1 MKNKFKIG
9 DKVVLTNVS
18 EENTGIP
25 KSFLNNIV
33 KNNPQVISGIYLDEE
48 DRICYEIQGF
58 YFKEEQL
65 FLIEKGEDEKM
76 NKIYFSKT
84 KVSAKIPTKRVE
96 DAGYD
101 IYACFEEDYMIINPH
116 ETKMIPTG
124 IASSCSED
132 YVFILKER
140 GSNGSKGIA
149 QRCGVIDSGYRNE
162 WFVPLTNTT
171 NKVLFISKL
180 SEEETIKKHYK
191 EICPDVI
198 VYPYT
203 KGVAQALL
211 LPVPKVEVVE
221 LPYEELKQ
229 IKSERGM
236 GALGSSGK

>member
-1 MKNKFKIG
+1 MIELQDNDLVFA
-9 DKVVLTNVS
+9 KVRPDA
-18 EENTGIP
+18 I
-25 KSFLNNIV
+25 
-33 KNNPQVISGIYLDEE
+33 
-48 DRICYEIQGF
+48 
-58 YFKEEQL
+58 
-65 FLIEKGEDEKM
+65 
-76 NKIYFSKT
+76 
-84 KVSAKIPTKRVE
+84 IPTKDNE
-96 DAGYD
+96 NAGYD
-101 IYACFEEDYMIINPH
+101 IYANFEEDYMIIEPH
-116 ETKMIPTG
+116 ETKMIPTNL
-124 IASSCSED
+124 ASAFSED
-132 YVFILKER
+132 YVAILKER
-140 GSNGSKGIA
+140 GSTGSKGIG